1 MTKGKTNAMRI
12 LDKHKISYELLTY
25 EAKEAVDGVTVAS
38 KIGKCIEE
46 VFKTLVTRGAS
57 KEIYVFVVPVEKEL
71 DLKKAA
77 KVVKEKKIEM
87 IPVSEINKLTG
98 YVRGGCSPVG
108 MKKNYQTVIHE
119 SAKNLS
125 SFVVSGGKIGL
136 QIEVNPVDLVKVIP
150 IQFDSIIVEG

>member
-38 KIGKCIEE
+38 KIGKCTEE

-108 MKKNYQTVIHE
+108 MKKNYQTIIHE

-125 SFVVSGGKIGL
+125 SFVVSGGKICL
-136 QIEVNPVDLVKVIP
+136 QIEVKPVDLVKVIP

>member
-38 KIGKCIEE
+38 KIGKCTEE
-46 VFKTLVTRGAS
+46 VFKTLVTRGSS

>member
-38 KIGKCIEE
+38 KIGKCTEE

>member
-1 MTKGKTNAMRI
+1 M
-12 LDKHKISYELLTY
+12 HY
-25 EAKEAVDGVTVAS
+25 
-38 KIGKCIEE
+38 
-46 VFKTLVTRGAS
+46 
-57 KEIYVFVVPVEKEL
+57 
-71 DLKKAA
+71 
-77 KVVKEKKIEM
+77 KKIEM

>member
-12 LDKHKISYELLTY
+12 LDKYKISYELLTY

-150 IQFDSIIVEG
+150 IQFDSVIVEG

>member
-38 KIGKCIEE
+38 KIGKCTEE

-150 IQFDSIIVEG
+150 IQLDSIIVEG

>member
-38 KIGKCIEE
+38 KIGKCTEE

-57 KEIYVFVVPVEKEL
+57 KEIYVFVVSVEKEL

>member
-38 KIGKCIEE
+38 KIGKCTEE

-108 MKKNYQTVIHE
+108 MKKNYQTSIHE

-136 QIEVNPVDLVKVIP
+136 QIELNPVDLVKVIP

>member
-38 KIGKCIEE
+38 KIGKCTEE

-108 MKKNYQTVIHE
+108 MKKNYQTIIHE

-136 QIEVNPVDLVKVIP
+136 QIELNPVDLVKVIP

>member
-38 KIGKCIEE
+38 KIGKCTEE

-108 MKKNYQTVIHE
+108 MKKNYQTIIHE

-136 QIEVNPVDLVKVIP
+136 QIEVKPVDLVKVIP

>member
-38 KIGKCIEE
+38 KVGKCTEE

>member
-38 KIGKCIEE
+38 KIGKCTEE

-108 MKKNYQTVIHE
+108 MKKNYQTIIHE

>member
-1 MTKGKTNAMRI
+1 MRI

-38 KIGKCIEE
+38 KIGKCTEE

>member
-38 KIGKCIEE
+38 KIGKCTEE

-125 SFVVSGGKIGL
+125 SFVVSGGKNGL

>member
-1 MTKGKTNAMRI
+1 MTKVKTNAMRI
-12 LDKHKISYELLTY
+12 LDKHKISYDLLTY
-25 EAKEAVDGVTVAS
+25 EAKEAMDGVTVAS
-38 KIGKCIEE
+38 KIDKATEE

-57 KEIYVFVVPVEKEL
+57 KEIYVFVIPVDKEL

-87 IPVSEINKLTG
+87 ILSSEINQLTG

-136 QIEVNPVDLVKVIP
+136 QIEVNPVELLKVIP